1 MNKHTPAVYKDL
13 DSFADDA
20 QALLAAT
27 EHVAEEKVVE
37 ARQRLSV
44 ALEKGKKAWGQVQ
57 RKAGEGAKL
66 ADETIR
72 EHPYETVGLAFGIG
86 ALLGFLLTRRG

>member
-13 DSFADDA
+13 DTFTEDA
-20 QALLAAT
+20 QALLTAT

-37 ARQRLSV
+37 ARQRLKA
-44 ALEKGKKAWGQVQ
+44 ALEKGKRAWWQLQ
-57 RKAGEGAKL
+57 KKAGEGAKL
-66 ADETIR
+66 ADGTVR
-72 EHPYETVGLAFGIG
+72 EHPYETIGLAFGMG